1 MSSIVSLRPPFSV
14 PTSQSNEFFWMSMR
28 FGTSSTF
35 SRRAKLRRV
44 RGASREAKTATPQV
58 ETCEDVGARL
68 PPRHRELSLR
78 GTQARPA
85 KIAQG
90 GAYPS
95 EGHSALTDPARPGS
109 RMWREGR
116 CGRLRLSAECR
127 HCSRGVNRRA
137 RLPHPGDGVRPHRS
151 VRSALPEHTQPQRGG
166 RPYAQP
172 SPFCASRPV
181 QDRYERQACGSVG
194 GKAKRGG
201 LQAAPL
207 SLEPDVS

>member
-1 MSSIVSLRPPFSV
+1 MSSMVSRNPPFSV
-14 PTSQSNEFFWMSMR
+14 STSQLKDFFWMSMR

-44 RGASREAKTATPQV
+44 RGASREAKTATPHV

-127 HCSRGVNRRA
+127 HCSQMVNLAA
-137 RLPHPGDGVRPHRS
+137 RLPHPGDGARPQAP
-151 VRSALPEHTQPQRGG
+151 VLFWVPDHTQPQRGG

-172 SPFCASRPV
+172 SPPCASRPV
-181 QDRYERQACGSVG
+181 QDRI
-194 GKAKRGG
+194 
-201 LQAAPL
+201 
-207 SLEPDVS
+207 